1 MHHLSQSSRPR
12 YLTKSKFKLALECPT
27 KLFYADQRGLYFDKN
42 SDNDFLQSLADGGH
56 QIGELAK
63 YKYHHDPIGKEI
75 TVETL
80 DYEEAIR
87 ITRQKLDAESR
98 SVVAEAALLVHPYFI
113 RVDILIRDQ
122 QSKTIEIVEVKSK
135 SVSDDT
141 VGSEFRNSSGK
152 YESKWLPY
160 LYDVAFQAEVVR
172 LAFPGYKV
180 IPKLLLIDSSV
191 ACDVTGLHQMFPII
205 TEKDPES
212 GRSRARVKTPDD
224 VTPASLGG
232 LRFLREVDVSN
243 VVSDLRQ
250 RPIDNFAHIPQAAGQ
265 SMLTFMQWAGQ
276 IQIDGQRIF
285 HGVSKNCKSCQYR
298 AAEGDSLRSGVHECW
313 QMALSQGLI
322 HGTQKANDRSNPLS
336 IDIWGGG
343 SGSKSM
349 ADTVLK
355 CGRGF
360 LADVQEDDIRPKKN
374 SASGV
379 GMTSLERRMA
389 QVNAVS
395 GAGPKTVLNES
406 RLDDMDTWTW
416 PLHMIDFETSAPALP
431 FFKGMHP
438 YQTLAFQFSHHVME
452 RKENGTVRV
461 RHASQWI
468 STVPGQFP
476 SIQFVRQLRGALMPE
491 GHLNGTVFRYHNHEN
506 TVLRSLRSE
515 IMKASRAD
523 VPDAE
528 ALLEFIDLIT
538 KSTSDEA
545 KLSGEY
551 LGPKSMVDLH
561 RLVQEGYF
569 SSKSGGSISLKYVLP
584 AILHD
589 ASGVAELYERPGLYG
604 AGLSIHSLNFKD
616 AGGHVWLQKAKG
628 GDPYKT
634 LPGIFG
640 KEHFDLNEMLLRLA
654 GDDDE
659 EGVIAQGGL
668 AMTAYNYTQFS
679 SISSEE
685 RLKIEEA
692 LLRYCELD
700 TLAMVMLV
708 QGLMELRGQ
717 PMKIETSSPSLLN

>member
-1 MHHLSQSSRPR
+1 MSQSSRPR

-27 KLFYADQRGLYFDKN
+27 KLFYANQSEQYFDKN

-63 YKYHHDPIGKEI
+63 YKYHPNPIVAGI

-80 DYEEAIR
+80 DYDEAIR
-87 ITRQKLDAESR
+87 ITREKLDAEFR
-98 SVVAEAALLVHPYFI
+98 SVVAEAALLVQPYFI
-113 RVDILIRDQ
+113 RVDILIRDEQ
-122 QSKTIEIVEVKSK
+122 TKSIEIIEVKSK

-141 VGSEFRNSSGK
+141 VVSEFRNSSGK
-152 YESKWLPY
+152 FEAKWLPY
-160 LYDVAFQAEVVR
+160 LYDVAFQAEVAR

-180 IPKLLLIDSSV
+180 IPKLLLVDSTV
-191 ACDVTGLHQMFPII
+191 ACDVTGLHQMFPIV
-205 TEKDPES
+205 TEKDPKS
-212 GRSRARVKTPDD
+212 GRSRAKVKTSNGIMS
-224 VTPASLGG
+224 ANLGA
-232 LRFLREVDVSN
+232 LKFLREVEVSN
-243 VVSDLRQ
+243 VVSDLRL
-250 RPIDNFAHIPQAAGQ
+250 RPIDNSAHVPLAAGE
-265 SMLTFMQWAGQ
+265 SMLTFIQWAGE
-276 IQIDGQRIF
+276 IQIKGQRVF
-285 HGVSKNCKSCQYR
+285 HGLSKNCKNCQYR
-298 AAEGDSLRSGVHECW
+298 AAPGDPLRSGVHECW
-313 QMALSQGLI
+313 QTALSQGLI
-322 HGTQKANDRSNPLS
+322 HGTQKADDRSIPLS

-349 ADTVLK
+349 ADSVLK

-360 LADVQEDDIRPKKN
+360 LSDIQEDDIRPKNN
-374 SASGV
+374 SSSAV

-389 QVNAVS
+389 QVNAASGS
-395 GAGPKTVLNES
+395 GARSVLDAS
-406 RLDDMDTWTW
+406 RLEEMDAWNW

-452 RKENGTVRV
+452 RMESGTVRI

-468 STVPGQFP
+468 STAPGQFP
-476 SIQFVRQLRGALMPE
+476 SIEFVRQLRRALMPS
-491 GHLNGTVFRYHNHEN
+491 GQLSGTVFRYHNHEN
-506 TVLRSLRSE
+506 TVLRSLRGE
-515 IMKASRAD
+515 IMNASRAD
-523 VPDAE
+523 VQDAE
-528 ALLEFIDLIT
+528 DLLEFIDLVT
-538 KSTSDEA
+538 KSTSEEA

-551 LGPKSMVDLH
+551 LGPKSMIDLH

-589 ASGVAELYERPGLYG
+589 ASGVAQLYERPGLYG
-604 AGLSIHSLNFKD
+604 AGLGIHSLNFKE
-616 AGGHVWLQKAKG
+616 AGGHVWLQKVKG

-640 KEHFDLNEMLLRLA
+640 KEHLDLNEILMRLA
-654 GDDDE
+654 GDEEE

-679 SISSEE
+679 SLSPEE
-685 RLKIEEA
+685 RMSIEGA

-708 QGLMELRGQ
+708 QGLMELRGR
-717 PMKIETSSPSLLN
+717 PLEIAV

>member
-1 MHHLSQSSRPR
+1 MRDTSKPR

-63 YKYHHDPIGKEI
+63 YKYHPDPIGKGI

-80 DYEEAIR
+80 DYDEAIR
-87 ITRQKLDAESR
+87 ITREKLEAESR
-98 SVVAEAALLVHPYFI
+98 SVVAEAALRVHPFFI
-113 RVDILIRDQ
+113 RVDILIRDE
-122 QSKTIEIVEVKSK
+122 QSKSIEIIEVKSK
-135 SVSDDT
+135 SVSDET
-141 VGSEFRNSSGK
+141 VGAEFRNSSGK

-180 IPKLLLIDSSV
+180 IPKLLLVDSSV

-212 GRSRARVKTPDD
+212 GRARARVKTPDG
-224 VTPASLGG
+224 VTPSSLGS
-232 LRFLREVDVSN
+232 LKFLREVNVSN

-250 RPIDNFAHIPQAAGQ
+250 RPIDNPSHVPQFAGE
-265 SMLTFMQWAGQ
+265 SMLTFMQWAGK
-276 IQIDGQRIF
+276 IQIERQRVF
-285 HGVSKNCKSCQYR
+285 HGLSKNCKACQYR
-298 AAEGDSLRSGVHECW
+298 ASEGDPLRSGVHECW

-322 HGTQKANDRSNPLS
+322 HGAQKADDRSNPLS

-360 LADVQEDDIRPKKN
+360 LSDIQEDDIRPKN
-374 SASGV
+374 SSSGI

-389 QVNAVS
+389 QVNAAS
-395 GAGPKTVLNES
+395 GAGPESVLSES
-406 RLDDMDTWTW
+406 RLAEMDAWNW

-452 RKENGTVRV
+452 RMESGTVRI

-468 STVPGQFP
+468 STASGQFP
-476 SIQFVRQLRGALMPE
+476 SIDFVRQLRKALMPN
-491 GHLNGTVFRYHNHEN
+491 GQLNGTVFRYHNHEN

-515 IMKASRAD
+515 IMKSSRTDA
-523 VPDAE
+523 PDAE
-528 ALLEFIDLIT
+528 DLLAFIDLVT
-538 KSTSDEA
+538 KSTSEEA
-545 KLSGEY
+545 RQSGEY
-551 LGPKSMVDLH
+551 VGPKSMIDLH

-569 SSKSGGSISLKYVLP
+569 SRKSGGSISLKYVLP

-589 ASGVAELYERPGLYG
+589 AKEVAQLYERPGLYG
-604 AGLSIHSLNFKD
+604 SGLGIQSLNFKD

-640 KEHFDLNEMLLRLA
+640 KENPDLNEMLMRLA
-654 GDDDE
+654 GDDEE

-679 SISSEE
+679 SISPEE

-717 PMKIETSSPSLLN
+717 PMKIETSSPSLLK

>member
-1 MHHLSQSSRPR
+1 LNQSSRPR
-12 YLTKSKFKLALECPT
+12 YLTKSKFKIALECPT
-27 KLFYADQRGLYFDKN
+27 KLFYAGQRGVYFDKN

-63 YKYHHDPIGKEI
+63 YKYHPDPIGAGI

-80 DYEEAIR
+80 DYDKAIR
-87 ITRQKLDAESR
+87 ITQEKLAAESR
-98 SVVAEAALLVHPYFI
+98 AVVAEAALLVHPYFI
-113 RVDILIRDQ
+113 RVDILIQDKH
-122 QSKTIEIVEVKSK
+122 SKSIELIEVKSK
-135 SVSDDT
+135 SVSDET
-141 VGSEFRNSSGK
+141 VASEFRNSSGK
-152 YESKWLPY
+152 YDAKWLPY

-172 LAFPGYKV
+172 MAFPGYKV

-191 ACDVTGLHQMFPII
+191 ACDVTGLHQLFPII
-205 TEKDPES
+205 TEKDPEN
-212 GRSRARVKTPDD
+212 GRSRIRVNTPDG
-224 VTPASLGG
+224 VTFSSLGE
-232 LRFLREVDVSN
+232 LNFLREVDVSN

-250 RPIDNFAHIPQAAGQ
+250 KPIDNPAHVPQSAGT
-265 SMLTFMQWAGQ
+265 SMLTFMQWAGEVQ
-276 IQIDGQRIF
+276 IAGERVF
-285 HGVSKNCKSCQYR
+285 HGLSKNCKNCQYR
-298 AAEGDSLRSGVHECW
+298 ANEGDQLLSGVHECW
-313 QMALSQGLI
+313 QTALSQGLI
-322 HGTQKANDRSNPLS
+322 HGAQKADDRSLPLS

-349 ADTVLK
+349 ADAVLK

-360 LADVQEDDIRPKKN
+360 LSDIQEEDIRPKN
-374 SASGV
+374 SGSGI
-379 GMTSLERRMA
+379 GMTALERRMA

-395 GAGPKTVLNES
+395 GAGPATVLNES
-406 RLDDMDTWTW
+406 RLDEMDGWIW
-416 PLHMIDFETSAPALP
+416 PLHMIDFETSAPAIP

-452 RKENGTVRV
+452 RSPSGSVRI

-468 STVPGQFP
+468 STAAGRFP
-476 SIQFVRQLRGALMPE
+476 SFEFVRQLKSALMPC

-515 IMKASRAD
+515 IMKASDD
-523 VPDAE
+523 VPDSEELIA
-528 ALLEFIDLIT
+528 FIDLVT
-538 KSTSDEA
+538 KTTADEA
-545 KLSGEY
+545 RLSGDH
-551 LGPKSMVDLH
+551 LGTNCMVDLH

-589 ASGVAELYERPGLYG
+589 SCGVAQLYERPGLYG
-604 AGLSIHSLNFKD
+604 VGLGIQSLNFKEP
-616 AGGHVWLQKAKG
+616 GGHVWLQKSKG

-634 LPGIFG
+634 LPIIFG
-640 KEHFDLNEMLLRLA
+640 KEHLDLNEMLMRLA

-659 EGVIAQGGL
+659 DGVIAQGGL

-679 SISSEE
+679 SLSAQE
-685 RLKIEEA
+685 RMSIEGA

-708 QGLMELRGQ
+708 QGLMELRGC
-717 PMKIETSSPSLLN
+717 PLEIETHCSH